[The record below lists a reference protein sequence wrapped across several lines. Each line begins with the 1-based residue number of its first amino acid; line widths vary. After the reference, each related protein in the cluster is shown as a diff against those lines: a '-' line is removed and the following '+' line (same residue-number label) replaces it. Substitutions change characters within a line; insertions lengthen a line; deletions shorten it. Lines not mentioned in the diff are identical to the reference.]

1 MIHALRLLGSAG
13 AGGGARERTGE
24 GSIVIAFTIYWCM
37 LGMGIAGGGNVVV
50 CEIGVVITVLVGILL
65 GTGRN
70 QNGWDRGST
79 SCIVITAGSNI

>member
-1 MIHALRLLGSAG
+1 MIHTLRLGNGG
-13 AGGGARERTGE
+13 AGGGARGGTGG
-24 GSIVIAFTIYWCM
+24 GSIVIAFTIVWCL
-37 LGMGIAGGGNVVV
+37 LGMGIAGGGNIVI
-50 CEIGVVITVLVGILL
+50 CEIGVMITVLVWILL